1 MECSVCSG
9 KEHLNILFI
18 GTPLQGATIG
28 VHILFGEVPNWGI
41 TGPVQIESLLEQLVG
56 VIP

>member
-1 MECSVCSG
+1 M
-9 KEHLNILFI
+9 FI